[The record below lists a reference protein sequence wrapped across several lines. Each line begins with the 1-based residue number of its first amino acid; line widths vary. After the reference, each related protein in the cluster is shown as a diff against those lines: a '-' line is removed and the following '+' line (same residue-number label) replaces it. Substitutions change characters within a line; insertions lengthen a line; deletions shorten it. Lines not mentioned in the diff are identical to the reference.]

1 MNAEELLSEQIVEN
15 INIDDEASEVNGSLQ
30 EKKRERLSSVVAGGS
45 SKQYL
50 GKELQLSDIDKMT
63 TEQINKLYCKYEA
76 RLGASM
82 TKTLGNSF
90 INLYVMGESLV
101 SNKMAS
107 ALAMML
113 GGAITNAFAFS
124 GSNYLFS
131 HMGSNANEEKIRH
144 DKAIEKLE
152 KAQADWNKRRIQRLD
167 FINEQLQK
175 EHHAEHTFEDVDQ
188 AMKQYYYITSKQL
201 TPLSPKPKLSD
212 FYTPS
217 EDQKNREIAFVVGGM
232 VLTGFVVW
240 KLK

>member
-1 MNAEELLSEQIVEN
+1 MSTQKDGKQIANMLYHAGVETLLTVGYAEIGKKVLRRPAPKVDFNVNDVVMLS
-15 INIDDEASEVNGSLQ
+15 IDIL
-30 EKKRERLSSVVAGGS
+30 
-45 SKQYL
+45 
-50 GKELQLSDIDKMT
+50 
-63 TEQINKLYCKYEA
+63 
-76 RLGASM
+76 
-82 TKTLGNSF
+82 
-90 INLYVMGESLV
+90 
-101 SNKMAS
+101 
-107 ALAMML
+107 LAMATKDML
-113 GGAITNAFAFS
+113 IKQ

-152 KAQADWNKRRIQRLD
+152 KAQADWNKRRTQRLD

>member
-1 MNAEELLSEQIVEN
+1 MSTQKDGKQIANMLYHAGVETLLTVGYAEIGKKVLRRPAPKVDFNMNDIFMLS
-15 INIDDEASEVNGSLQ
+15 IDIL
-30 EKKRERLSSVVAGGS
+30 
-45 SKQYL
+45 
-50 GKELQLSDIDKMT
+50 
-63 TEQINKLYCKYEA
+63 
-76 RLGASM
+76 
-82 TKTLGNSF
+82 
-90 INLYVMGESLV
+90 
-101 SNKMAS
+101 
-107 ALAMML
+107 LAMATKDML
-113 GGAITNAFAFS
+113 IKQGIIPADI
-124 GSNYLFS
+124 
-131 HMGSNANEEKIRH
+131 MKKIR
-144 DKAIEKLE
+144 

-188 AMKQYYYITSKQL
+188 AMKQYYYITSKQF

>member
-1 MNAEELLSEQIVEN
+1 MLSELAFSGRHAEQSVWVISQRYNSVLKDLREQTKWLCMFYTKDRDSFDNCLRENDVIPTLEERQRIKEEL
-15 INIDDEASEVNGSLQ
+15 
-30 EKKRERLSSVVAGGS
+30 KKKKHRNRL
-45 SKQYL
+45 
-50 GKELQLSDIDKMT
+50 
-63 TEQINKLYCKYEA
+63 
-76 RLGASM
+76 
-82 TKTLGNSF
+82 F
-90 INLYVMGESLV
+90 
-101 SNKMAS
+101 NKMAS
-107 ALAMML
+107 ALEMML

-152 KAQADWNKRRIQRLD
+152 KAQADWNKKRIQRLD

>member
-1 MNAEELLSEQIVEN
+1 MSTQKDGKQIANMLYHAGVETLLTVGYAEIGKKVLRRPAPKVDFNVNDVVMLSIDILLAMATKDMLI
-15 INIDDEASEVNGSLQ
+15 
-30 EKKRERLSSVVAGGS
+30 
-45 SKQYL
+45 KQ
-50 GKELQLSDIDKMT
+50 G
-63 TEQINKLYCKYEA
+63 
-76 RLGASM
+76 
-82 TKTLGNSF
+82 
-90 INLYVMGESLV
+90 
-101 SNKMAS
+101 

-131 HMGSNANEEKIRH
+131 YMGSNANEEKIRH
-144 DKAIEKLE
+144 DKSHRKLE

-217 EDQKNREIAFVVGGM
+217 EDQK
-232 VLTGFVVW
+232 
-240 KLK
+240 K